1 MLQQVGLVEIFR
13 KSFAKRVKLQK
24 LQRFRA
30 RSTIIVS
37 RVGIADKKGIILNL
51 RLFSTFNFQFW
62 KITPL

>member
-30 RSTIIVS
+30 KSTIIVS
-37 RVGIADKKGIILNL
+37 RVRIADKKGILLNL
-51 RLFSTFNFQFW
+51 RLFFNF
-62 KITPL
+62 